1 MALIIK
7 ISTVEVASIAS
18 FNFLNLVTATSK
30 PMETK
35 KYHRTLCD
43 RVLGNC
49 SELRAL
55 KKNMIHDTTSLRIWK
70 QYECHR
76 SAVDQPSSQSAF
88 KKRTKKTSSKQGN
101 YFPPLRR
108 LLRGLVSVS
117 PLSRLVLSGL
127 LPLALLGLL
136 GLLGS
141 LASGFFSKNC
151 LDFLF
156 FAIARYEE
164 GRNLVS
170 WTDWGEYRTFCS
182 TAVAR
187 LDLRKSGKAVVA
199 LNNN

>member
-1 MALIIK
+1 MRRSAGQL
-7 ISTVEVASIAS
+7 
-18 FNFLNLVTATSK
+18 F
-30 PMETK
+30 
-35 KYHRTLCD
+35 
-43 RVLGNC
+43 
-49 SELRAL
+49 RAEGI
-55 KKNMIHDTTSLRIWK
+55 KKNTWFMIPQVWEFENNRNVTG
-70 QYECHR
+70 
-76 SAVDQPSSQSAF
+76 QPLISPLHNPLS

-127 LPLALLGLL
+127 LPLALL